1 MPKKRGNGE
10 GSVVKYKDGYRAI
23 IVVGWRDKTH
33 PIKHTKSGFATIR
46 EAREYIRSFHEDE
59 LVSPCSYTV
68 SYALSLFMDN
78 GMTKLSP
85 SKQTHYRTV
94 AKRIESVWNEDM
106 SSLTVARLQELIKGM
121 TYYQARDVKSLMSHL
136 YKLAIADGV
145 CSMNLSSFMVLPE
158 LVEEETVPFTAEEV
172 ERMWSDYAEHPI
184 TAAALVMIY
193 TGMMPGELSSIKA
206 DMIDWEHKIIR
217 YGIKT
222 DRRKSAYL
230 LIPDCIVPLL
240 RDLLERGKNNGLLP
254 YKMDTYRKAFKDM
267 LYRIGADA
275 RCTPY
280 SCRHTFATMLSTQ
293 VPAHVLAR
301 LMRND
306 IRVTQKYYLHEQD
319 EVLLNEVNRAL
330 GQT

>member
-68 SYALSLFMDN
+68 SKALSLFMDN

-94 AKRIESVWNEDM
+94 AKRIESIWNEDM

-172 ERMWSDYAEHPI
+172 ERMWKDYEEYLI
-184 TAAALVMIY
+184 DGIALLMIY
-193 TGMMPGELSSIKA
+193 TGLMPGEIV
-206 DMIDWEHKIIR
+206 KIRKENWQGSFFVDI
-217 YGIKT
+217 GIKT
-222 DRRKSAYL
+222 DKRKSAAVP
-230 LIPDCIVPLL
+230 IPDKLMPVVEALFQN
-240 RDLLERGKNNGLLP
+240 GKNGSLLP
-254 YKMDTYRKAFKDM
+254 YQMDTYRKEFKEM
-267 LYRIGADA
+267 VSRIGADA

-330 GQT
+330 R

>member
-68 SYALSLFMDN
+68 SKALSLFMDN

-94 AKRIESVWNEDM
+94 ARRIESVWNEDM

-172 ERMWSDYAEHPI
+172 ERMWKDYEEYLI
-184 TAAALVMIY
+184 DGIALLMIY
-193 TGMMPGELSSIKA
+193 TGLMPGEIV
-206 DMIDWEHKIIR
+206 KIRKENWQGSFFVDI
-217 YGIKT
+217 GIKT
-222 DRRKSAYL
+222 DKRKSAAVP
-230 LIPDCIVPLL
+230 IPDKLMPVVEALFQN
-240 RDLLERGKNNGLLP
+240 GKNGSLLP
-254 YKMDTYRKAFKDM
+254 YKMDTYRKEFKEM
-267 LYRIGADA
+267 VSRIGADA

-319 EVLLNEVNRAL
+319 EVLLNEVNRAIR
-330 GQT
+330 